1 VATEVILPR
10 VDMDMTEGKIAFW
23 YVKNGDI
30 VTKGQTLFDI
40 ETDKATMEV
49 DAPVAGVIDSING
62 EIGVTMPVGQV
73 VAWIRAPGEALVATP
88 SESHL
93 LPGDEVANSV
103 AALVE
108 PDTVTPDVTSTSTP
122 TSTSASGAETRAV
135 SIASPSSATELFRA
149 TPLARS
155 LARERGV
162 DLRNVTG
169 SGPRG
174 RIFADDVPDTASAV
188 VDPAAAQLHLHWWQR
203 GSTAPVLLLHGFGA
217 DHASWRPLVQQL
229 PANQPVVGIDLPN
242 HGKSALQPV
251 ESMAALA
258 RAVLDRM
265 DQEGIAACHLLGH
278 SLGGGVALA
287 ISAAQPGRVLSLT
300 LLAPAGLGQEI
311 NGEFIDGLTNAD
323 SEAVLKQTL
332 ARLFHDPAALTASF
346 VATAFKQLQAP
357 GRPAALVEMA
367 RNLMPDGVQIGS
379 LRAVLGKSEVPVK
392 VIWGIA
398 DRIISPWHSA
408 GLPGNVALHLLPDV
422 GHLPQVEATA
432 LLGRLLLQQ
441 IRAGTEK

>member
-1 VATEVILPR
+1 MATEVILPR

-49 DAPVAGVIDSING
+49 DAPAAGVIDSING
-62 EIGVTMPVGQV
+62 AIGVTMPVGQV
-73 VAWIRAPGEALVATP
+73 VAWIRAPGEALAAP
-88 SESHL
+88 ASEPHL
-93 LPGDEVANSV
+93 PPGDEVANSV
-103 AALVE
+103 VALVE
-108 PDTVTPDVTSTSTP
+108 SAVATPAA
-122 TSTSASGAETRAV
+122 SAPPSDAKPRAESVAL
-135 SIASPSSATELFRA
+135 PSSTTELFRA

-174 RIFADDVPDTASAV
+174 RIFADDVPDTSSAV
-188 VDPAAAQLHLHWWQR
+188 LETAAAQLHLHWWQR

-229 PANQPVVGIDLPN
+229 PVNQPVVGIDLPN
-242 HGKSALQPV
+242 HGKSPLQSV
-251 ESMAALA
+251 ESMDALA

-265 DQEGIAACHLLGH
+265 DQDGIAACHLLGH

-287 ISAAQPGRVLSLT
+287 ISEAQPKRVLSLT

-311 NGEFIDGLTNAD
+311 NGEFIDGLTSAD
-323 SEAVLKQTL
+323 SEATLKDTL
-332 ARLFHDPAALTASF
+332 SRLFHDPAALTASF

-367 RNLMPDGVQIGS
+367 RHLMPDGAQVGS
-379 LRAVLGKSEVPVK
+379 LRAVLDKSDVPTK
-392 VIWGIA
+392 VIWGTK
-398 DRIISPWHSA
+398 DQIIPHSHSA

-422 GHLPQVEATA
+422 GHLPQIEATA
-432 LLGRLLLQQ
+432 LLGRLLVQQ
-441 IRAGTEK
+441 VRAGTEK

>member
-1 VATEVILPR
+1 MATEVILPR

-62 EIGVTMPVGQV
+62 EVGVTMPVGQV
-73 VAWIRAPGEALVATP
+73 VAWIRAPGEAQVATP
-88 SESHL
+88 SEPHL
-93 LPGDEVANSV
+93 SPGDEAANSV
-103 AALVE
+103 ASLVE
-108 PDTVTPDVTSTSTP
+108 PDTATPDVTSTST
-122 TSTSASGAETRAV
+122 SASDVETRPV
-135 SIASPSSATELFRA
+135 SVASPSSATELFRA

-188 VDPAAAQLHLHWWQR
+188 LETAAAQLHLHWWQR

-242 HGKSALQPV
+242 HGKSALQSV

-258 RAVLDRM
+258 RSVLDRM

-311 NGEFIDGLTNAD
+311 NGEFIDGLTKAD
-323 SEAVLKQTL
+323 SEAALKETL

-367 RNLMPDGVQIGS
+367 RNLMPDGVQVGS

-432 LLGRLLLQQ
+432 LLGRLLVQQ
-441 IRAGTEK
+441 VRAGTEK